1 MSYYAYSDF
10 ERKNVVF
17 ADENPIHNNNNSF
30 FCENPECRAKL
41 ILKSRVIFQGK
52 KLFIF

>member
-1 MSYYAYSDF
+1 MSYCAYSEF

-17 ADENPIHNNNNSF
+17 ADENPK
-30 FCENPECRAKL
+30 CKAKL